1 MPMPVQKAF
10 KYRFYPTDSQARQL
24 AQTFGCARLV
34 WNWGLEMRSQAYEQ
48 EKKFLSYADTT
59 AALAQLKK
67 TPEKA
72 FLNDVS
78 SVVLQQSLRN
88 LDAAFNNFFDKRAA
102 YPKFKSRR
110 DNQSAR
116 YTSSGFTYRNGQI
129 KLAKQDEPLNISWS
143 RPLPDDARLMNVTV
157 SKDRAERY
165 FISILV
171 KTEIHPLPPVEAE
184 VGIDVGVKTLA
195 TCSNG
200 VKLENPRPL
209 QKATRRLRLK
219 QRRLSRKVK
228 GSNNRNKERIKVAKQ
243 HARIRDIRAD
253 ILHQFTTKTIRENQ
267 TVFVEGSN
275 VAGML
280 KNNKLA
286 KQIGDA
292 SFAELF
298 RQLEYKAIWYGREI
312 VQLNRFFPS
321 SKLCSNCGY
330 LLPELPLSV
339 REWTCPECHAD
350 HERDENASR
359 VILLAGRYLRA
370 TGSDARKVDAYE
382 IRAAIG
388 HSA

>member
-1 MPMPVQKAF
+1 MEMNLSVFAGRQIRSNTTPMTVQKAF

-34 WNWGLEMRSQAYEQ
+34 WNWGLEMRAQAYEQ
-48 EKKFLSYADTT
+48 EKKSLSYADTT

-72 FLNDVS
+72 FLNEVS

-88 LDAAFNNFFDKRAA
+88 LDAAFDNFFDKRAA
-102 YPKFKSRR
+102 YPKFKSRK

-116 YTSSGFTYRNGQI
+116 YTSAGFTYRNGQI
-129 KLAKQDEPLNISWS
+129 KLAKQDESLNISWS
-143 RPLPDDARLMNVTV
+143 RPLPDDARLVNVT
-157 SKDRAERY
+157 
-165 FISILV
+165 
-171 KTEIHPLPPVEAE
+171 
-184 VGIDVGVKTLA
+184 
-195 TCSNG
+195 
-200 VKLENPRPL
+200 
-209 QKATRRLRLK
+209 
-219 QRRLSRKVK
+219 
-228 GSNNRNKERIKVAKQ
+228 VAKQ
-243 HARIRDIRAD
+243 HARIRDIRVD

-267 TVFVEGSN
+267 AVFVEGLN

-298 RQLEYKAIWYGREI
+298 RQLEYKAIWYGREF
-312 VQLNRFFPS
+312 VQLDHFSPS
-321 SKLCSNCGY
+321 SKLCSNCGH

-339 REWTCPECHAD
+339 REWSCPECQAD

-388 HSA
+388 RSA